1 MITYERLS
9 NGQYKVFL
17 PKTVKIIDRITG
29 HQLKKGLTK
38 LMKND
43 RMIILDLRHVENL
56 NIEGFKKIEEILLQA
71 EKRGT
76 HIIFKNLQSPVRQ
89 KLITLSIPGKS
100 PVDLLDHSLSDN

>member
-1 MITYERLS
+1 MVTYERVT

-17 PKTVKIIDRITG
+17 PKAVKIIDRMSG
-29 HQLKKGLTK
+29 NQLKKGLSK
-38 LMKND
+38 LLKKD
-43 RMIILDLRHVENL
+43 RLILLDLRHVENL
-56 NIEGFKKIEEILLQA
+56 DKDGFKKIEEILLQA

-76 HIIFKNLQSPVRQ
+76 HVIFKNLHGPVRQ